1 MNIRLLLPLSLCL
14 LPACSLSRHLEH
26 TGADIERR
34 FAESKIWDELPQRT
48 ISWQQALSIMRRNNA
63 ELIAARNAEAKAQRE
78 TLSVYTDLIPQVSY
92 YGYANK
98 TLRELSQT
106 WSGKDLEQ
114 NLNVDF
120 SIPTLTQVPYRVY
133 ASRARAFAASKS
145 CEGRE
150 RELIS
155 KLYLSVRKAELEARR
170 KALEAQ
176 KPTPAPESP
185 TQEDDATAQAE
196 LAKLLGDYSARWR
209 ILPESMPHISLRDYE
224 DKLNKLDPL
233 IVCQFALKL
242 EQARL
247 AQYGVALQ
255 YLPTINTSIYSP
267 SLFSSTGGT
276 YSGTFLSSSDTRL
289 NLTLSY
295 TLDTRLTQWDNYCD
309 SRDKYKATQKE
320 VQVDILTHRNNLHR
334 LRRSLTDYRAWRDY
348 MNKRADYLRST
359 PAETGAAFLKRQ
371 EELQAIRQEL
381 LTQENALLESE
392 AALVLEYGMPGS

>member
-14 LPACSLSRHLEH
+14 LPSCSLSRHLER
-26 TGADIERR
+26 TGADIERQ

-106 WSGKDLEQ
+106 WSGDDLEQ

-133 ASRARAFAASKS
+133 ANRARAFAAGKR
-145 CEGRE
+145 CEGME

-155 KLYLSVRKAELEARR
+155 KLYLSVRKAELAERQQ
-170 KALEAQ
+170 ALTAQ
-176 KPTPAPESP
+176 TPAPTTQSP
-185 TQEDDATAQAE
+185 APEDPAAAQAE

-224 DKLNKLDPL
+224 GKLRRLDPL

-276 YSGTFLSSSDTRL
+276 YSGTFLSSEDTRL
-289 NLTLSY
+289 NLSLSY
-295 TLDTRLTQWDNYCD
+295 TLDTRLTQWDQYCD

-320 VQVDILTHRNNLHR
+320 VQVAILEHRNNLHR
-334 LRRSLTDYRAWRDY
+334 LRRSLADYQAWRSY
-348 MNKRADYLRST
+348 MSKRADYLRNT
-359 PAETGAAFLKRQ
+359 PAETGAAFLERQ
-371 EELQAIRQEL
+371 KELHSMQKEL
-381 LTQENALLESE
+381 LTQEESLLESE
-392 AALVLEYGMPGS
+392 AALVLEYGLPGA

>member
-1 MNIRLLLPLSLCL
+1 MNNRLLLPLLLCL
-14 LPACSLSRHLEH
+14 LPSCSLSRHLER
-26 TGADIERR
+26 TGADIERQ

-63 ELIAARNAEAKAQRE
+63 ELIAARNAEAKAQRD

-106 WSGKDLEQ
+106 WSGDELEQ
-114 NLNVDF
+114 NLNVNF

-133 ASRARAFAASKS
+133 ANRARAFAAVKHY
-145 CEGRE
+145 EGTE

-155 KLYLSVRKAELEARR
+155 KLYLSVRKTELAARQ

-176 KPTPAPESP
+176 QPTPAAEPP
-185 TQEDDATAQAE
+185 TQEEEDAAAQAE

-224 DKLNKLDPL
+224 GKLGKLDPL

-255 YLPTINTSIYSP
+255 YLPTINTNIYSP

-276 YSGTFLSSSDTRL
+276 YSGTFLSSEDTRL
-289 NLTLSY
+289 NLSLSY
-295 TLDTRLTQWDNYCD
+295 TLDTRLTQWDQYCD

-320 VQVDILTHRNNLHR
+320 VQVAILEHRNNLHR
-334 LRRSLTDYRAWRDY
+334 LRRSLADYQAWRSY
-348 MNKRADYLRST
+348 MSKRADYLRSV
-359 PAETGAAFLKRQ
+359 PPETRAAFL
-371 EELQAIRQEL
+371 E
-381 LTQENALLESE
+381 
-392 AALVLEYGMPGS
+392 

>member
-1 MNIRLLLPLSLCL
+1 MNNRLLLPLLLCM
-14 LPACSLSRHLEH
+14 LPSCSLSRHLER
-26 TGADIERR
+26 TGADIERQ

-63 ELIAARNAEAKAQRE
+63 ELIAARNAEAKAQRD

-106 WSGKDLEQ
+106 WSGDELEQ
-114 NLNVDF
+114 NVNVNF

-133 ASRARAFAASKS
+133 ANRARAFAAVKR
-145 CEGRE
+145 CEGTE

-155 KLYLSVRKAELEARR
+155 KLYLSVRKTELAARQ

-176 KPTPAPESP
+176 QPTPAAEPP
-185 TQEDDATAQAE
+185 TQEEDAAAQAD

-224 DKLNKLDPL
+224 DKLGKLDPL

-255 YLPTINTSIYSP
+255 YLPTINTNLYSP

-276 YSGTFLSSSDTRL
+276 YSGTFLSSEDTRL
-289 NLTLSY
+289 NLSLSY
-295 TLDTRLTQWDNYCD
+295 TLDTRLTQWDQYCD

-320 VQVDILTHRNNLHR
+320 VQADILAHRNNLHR
-334 LRRSLTDYRAWRDY
+334 LRRSLADYQAWRSY
-348 MNKRADYLRST
+348 MSKRADYLRSEPT
-359 PAETGAAFLKRQ
+359 ETGAAFLERQ
-371 EELQAIRQEL
+371 KELQSMQQEL
-381 LTQENALLESE
+381 LTQETALLESE
-392 AALVLEYGMPGS
+392 AALVLEYGMPAS

>member
-1 MNIRLLLPLSLCL
+1 MKIRLLLPLSLCL
-14 LPACSLSRHLEH
+14 LSSCSLSRHLEH

-34 FAESKIWDELPQRT
+34 FAESKIWAELPQRT

-106 WSGKDLEQ
+106 WSGDDLKQ

-145 CEGRE
+145 CEGLE

-155 KLYLSVRKAELEARR
+155 KLYLSVRKTELAARQ

-176 KPTPAPESP
+176 QPPPAAESP
-185 TQEDDATAQAE
+185 TPGDEAADQAE

-224 DKLNKLDPL
+224 DKLSKLDPL

-276 YSGTFLSSSDTRL
+276 YSGTFLSSTDTRL
-289 NLTLSY
+289 NLSLSY
-295 TLDTRLTQWDNYCD
+295 TLDTQLTQWDRYCD

-320 VQVDILTHRNNLHR
+320 VQADILTHRNNLHR
-334 LRRSLTDYRAWRDY
+334 LRRSLADYRVWHNY
-348 MNKRADYLRST
+348 MSKRADHLRSA
-359 PAETGAAFLKRQ
+359 PAETGAAFLERQ
-371 EELQAIRQEL
+371 KELQSIRQEL
-381 LTQENALLESE
+381 LTQETALLESE
-392 AALVLEYGMPGS
+392 AALVLEYGMPVS

>member
-1 MNIRLLLPLSLCL
+1 MNNRLLLPLLLCL
-14 LPACSLSRHLEH
+14 LPSCSLSRHLER
-26 TGADIERR
+26 TGADIERQ

-63 ELIAARNAEAKAQRE
+63 ELIAARNAEAKAQRD

-106 WSGKDLEQ
+106 WSGDELEQ
-114 NLNVDF
+114 NLNVNF

-133 ASRARAFAASKS
+133 ANRARAFAAVKR
-145 CEGRE
+145 CEGTE

-155 KLYLSVRKAELEARR
+155 KLYLSVRKAELAARQ

-176 KPTPAPESP
+176 QPTPAAEPP
-185 TQEDDATAQAE
+185 TQEEDAAAQAD

-224 DKLNKLDPL
+224 DKLGKLDPL

-276 YSGTFLSSSDTRL
+276 YSGTFLSSEDTRL
-289 NLTLSY
+289 NLSLSY
-295 TLDTRLTQWDNYCD
+295 TLDTRLTQWDQYCD

-320 VQVDILTHRNNLHR
+320 VQADILAHRNNLHR
-334 LRRSLTDYRAWRDY
+334 LRRSLADYQTWRNY
-348 MNKRADYLRST
+348 MSKRADYLRSV
-359 PAETGAAFLKRQ
+359 PAETGAAFLERQ
-371 EELQAIRQEL
+371 KELQSMQQEL
-381 LTQENALLESE
+381 LTQETALLESE
-392 AALVLEYGMPGS
+392 AALVLEYGMPAS